1 MNTSNLSKLMKAT
14 AYLIAA
20 AILAPAA
27 ILLGISAV
35 AVAGATTAIGIS
47 AIALSDYGKT
57 TTCSYRETAAVKRA
71 ERHPLAA

>member
-1 MNTSNLSKLMKAT
+1 MNTSNVSNLMKAT

-27 ILLGISAV
+27 ILLGIGAV
-35 AVAGATTAIGIS
+35 AVAGVTTAIGVS

-57 TTCSYRETAAVKRA
+57 TCSYREAAAVKRIG
-71 ERHPLAA
+71 RHPLAA

>member
-1 MNTSNLSKLMKAT
+1 MNTSNVSNLMKAT

-27 ILLGISAV
+27 ILIGASAAV
-35 AVAGATTAIGIS
+35 AIGATTAIGVS

-57 TTCSYRETAAVKRA
+57 TCSYREAAAVKRI

>member
-1 MNTSNLSKLMKAT
+1 MNTSTVSNLMKAA

-27 ILLGISAV
+27 ILIGASAV
-35 AVAGATTAIGIS
+35 AVAGATTAIGVS

-57 TTCSYRETAAVKRA
+57 TCSYRETVAAKRA